1 MISVRNIKKT
11 YGSGSG
17 IVHALKGV
25 SCEIEAG
32 EKCAI
37 IGSSG
42 SGKSTLLNCIGGLE
56 NVDEGEIIID
66 ETSMNGLNK
75 EELRRFRREK
85 LGFVFQFYNLLPN
98 LCVRDN
104 IRVGEK
110 LSKSPMNYEEL
121 LHVLGLEKLEKM
133 FPPELSGGQQQRVS
147 IARAL
152 IKNSPVLLCDEP
164 TGALDSATSKEILK
178 LLEDINKRYGTTV
191 VMVTHNTAIP
201 KMMDTTIVMKDGL
214 ITDVIK
220 NPDPV
225 TAEYLNDL

>member
-37 IGSSG
+37 MGSSG

-85 LGFVFQFYNLLPN
+85 LGFIFQFYNLLPN

-121 LHVLGLEKLEKM
+121 LHVLRLEKLEKM

-164 TGALDSATSKEILK
+164 TGALDSAASKEILK